1 MELVPALEATF
12 DRTQTLIAGV
22 RPDQLGE
29 PTPCAEWD
37 VRALLAHVTG
47 VVTNMGLG
55 VSGQDLLPDVSALEL
70 AADPAAQ
77 FRDAAATTLAA
88 WKANGLQGEVN
99 VGAGPM
105 PAAVA
110 ANINLLDTATHAW
123 DIATATGQDGEL
135 PAEVA
140 EMALAAAHMVVTDDI
155 RKFAGFSDAQPVG
168 GDASPT
174 RQLAAYLGRKV

>member
-12 DRTQTLIAGV
+12 DRTHALISGV
-22 RPDQLGE
+22 RPDQLRA

-55 VSGQDLLPDVSALEL
+55 VSGQELLPDVGAFEL
-70 AADPAAQ
+70 GADPAAQ
-77 FRDAAATTLAA
+77 FQTAAATTLAA
-88 WKANGLQGEVN
+88 WKANGLEGEVN

-105 PAAVA
+105 PAVVA

-123 DIATATGQDGEL
+123 DIARATGQDGEL
-135 PAEVA
+135 PEDVA
-140 EMALAAAHMVVTDDI
+140 AAALASAHMVVTDDI
-155 RKFAGFSDAQPVG
+155 RQFAGFTEAQPVG
-168 GDASPT
+168 AGAST
-174 RQLAAYLGRKV
+174 TDQLAAYLGRTV

>member
-12 DRTQTLIAGV
+12 DRTHALVAGV

-55 VSGQDLLPDVSALEL
+55 VSGQDLIPDLAAFEL
-70 AADPAAQ
+70 GADPAAQ
-77 FRDAAATTLAA
+77 FEAAAATTLAA
-88 WKANGLQGEVN
+88 WKANGLEGEVN

-105 PAAVA
+105 PAMVA
-110 ANINLLDTATHAW
+110 ANVNLLDTATHSW
-123 DIATATGQDGEL
+123 DIARATGQDGEL

-140 EMALAAAHMVVTDDI
+140 ETALAAAHMVVTDDI
-155 RKFAGFSDAQPVG
+155 RKFAGFTDAQPVG
-168 GDASPT
+168 ADASPT
-174 RQLAAYLGRKV
+174 QQLAAYLGRTV